1 MEEVKIQKKET
12 KETDLEILDAI
23 DFKEMRLR
31 GENKIINTPQVH

>member
-1 MEEVKIQKKET
+1 MEEVKVQKKQA
-12 KETDLEILDAI
+12 KKTDLEVLDAI